1 MFLKGLNENINLK
14 LKKRRL
20 ESLKFDFKGVY
31 FGRYAFCDAIYAYFN
46 KFQSLVQKTKKIFRE
61 NCFESVVLE
70 IHRKEPVLSLQAN
83 KDNECF

>member
-46 KFQSLVQKTKKIFRE
+46 KFQSLV
-61 NCFESVVLE
+61 
-70 IHRKEPVLSLQAN
+70 
-83 KDNECF
+83 